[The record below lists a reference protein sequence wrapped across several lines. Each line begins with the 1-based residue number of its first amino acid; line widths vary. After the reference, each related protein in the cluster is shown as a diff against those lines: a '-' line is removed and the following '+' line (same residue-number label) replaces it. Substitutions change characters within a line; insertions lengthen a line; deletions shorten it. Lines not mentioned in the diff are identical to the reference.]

1 MKRFAAPLI
10 AVNKT
15 DEQSR
20 ISHERMKLIEDL
32 EILRNKTRFEDEV
45 LRRVSG
51 NGQFWRQDQLRAS
64 GRETLVSADDPL
76 KIAAQI
82 SNCWVNLSKTNP
94 HPALQQTMRH
104 PASSNPL
111 FLAFNGLSSHQPK
124 TAFEKARSRSRQWLR
139 DSERSSGVLRDN
151 FFTRTLARLWRQLCV
166 ILFCCCFRPNPK
178 LYTRVRTVLGWTQ

>member
-1 MKRFAAPLI
+1 
-10 AVNKT
+10 
-15 DEQSR
+15 
-20 ISHERMKLIEDL
+20 MKLIEDL

-51 NGQFWRQDQLRAS
+51 NGQFWRQDQFGAS
-64 GRETLVSADDPL
+64 GRETLVSADNLL

-82 SNCWVNLSKTNP
+82 SDCRVDLSKTDL
-94 HPALQQTMRH
+94 HAALEQTMRN

-166 ILFCCCFRPNPK
+166 ILFCCCFRPNSK
-178 LYTRVRTVLGWTQ
+178 LYTRVRTVLGWTPGREVPSDVLRTEARRN

>member
-1 MKRFAAPLI
+1 
-10 AVNKT
+10 
-15 DEQSR
+15 
-20 ISHERMKLIEDL
+20 
-32 EILRNKTRFEDEV
+32 V

-51 NGQFWRQDQLRAS
+51 NGQLGGQYQFGTS
-64 GRETLVSADDPL
+64 SSETLVSADNLL

-82 SNCWVNLSKTNP
+82 SDCRVDLSKTDL
-94 HPALQQTMRH
+94 HAALEQIMRK

-151 FFTRTLARLWRQLCV
+151 FFTRTLARLWCQLCV
-166 ILFCCCFRPNPK
+166 ILFCCCFRPNSK
-178 LYTRVRTVLGWTQ
+178 